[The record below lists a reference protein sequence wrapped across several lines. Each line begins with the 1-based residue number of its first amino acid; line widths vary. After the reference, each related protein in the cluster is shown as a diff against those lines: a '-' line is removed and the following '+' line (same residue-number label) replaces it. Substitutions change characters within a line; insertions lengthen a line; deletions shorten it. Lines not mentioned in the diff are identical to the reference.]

1 MAAGSRYPADIVTP
15 DGQVREGGYVQYTDA
30 SNQPQSGS
38 NPVTSGAL
46 STQAI
51 VSGTAV
57 QLSASRQVT
66 GYSVFTG
73 DATNNAASCAV
84 ALSPDNSTFSTV
96 ATVSLAAAVNNTG
109 AIAVPITVVVPQGWY
124 VKYTAVHG
132 TAGTVTYA

>member
-1 MAAGSRYPADIVTP
+1 MAAGSTYPADITTP
-15 DGQVREGGYVQYTDA
+15 DGQVREGGFIQFTDSA
-30 SNQPQSGS
+30 NQPQAGA

-73 DATNNAASCAV
+73 DATNNVATCTV

-96 ATVSLAAAVNNTG
+96 AVLSLAAAVNNTG
-109 AIAVPITVVVPQGWY
+109 AVAIPLTVVVPQGWY

-132 TAGTVTYA
+132 TAGTVTFA